1 MQLLEIR
8 GAWADGA
15 SPALGQDGPGG
26 NRHRGPIVGNAGYV
40 DEAPSCARVSASG
53 GSHCVCCTLVAARAL
68 RLGRG
73 GGAQVEIA
81 AGIPGASHDRERL
94 PRETAQVC
102 ERERQLGMSQ
112 AVRKADL

>member
-1 MQLLEIR
+1 MDRAATAIAAQS
-8 GAWADGA
+8 W
-15 SPALGQDGPGG
+15 
-26 NRHRGPIVGNAGYV
+26 GNAGYV

-112 AVRKADL
+112 PVRKADL